1 VNLFSSERTDA
12 ALIAAIRAGGVAR
25 EQAAQYLIKRHIG
38 FVYKV
43 QRKLRIDDA
52 DAKDAFTDAVIAV
65 IQQVENGSYRGEN
78 KLSSFLYQIFYF
90 KSVDILR
97 KLTTNSEQSLDSI
110 LEQADHKPNAQRQ
123 MENNESFLRLSALI
137 DRLDPA
143 CKQLLLDWGFW
154 GYSIQE
160 IAQRMEIDDPMKI
173 SRKKY
178 KCLEELRELTGKSG
192 LFD

>member
-1 VNLFSSERTDA
+1 VGVFLSDKTDVE
-12 ALIAAIRAGGVAR
+12 LIGAIKAGGALR

-38 FVYKV
+38 FVYKI
-43 QRKLRIDDA
+43 QRKLKIDEDA
-52 DAKDAFTDAVIAV
+52 AKDAFTDAVIAV

-97 KLTTNSEQSLDSI
+97 KLTTNTKQTLESI
-110 LEQADHKPNAQRQ
+110 AEHADHRPNAQRQ
-123 MENNESFLRLSALI
+123 MENDEAFIRMSALI

-143 CKQLLLDWGFW
+143 CKQLLMDWGFW

-160 IAQRMEIDDPMKI
+160 IAQRMEVDDPMKI

-178 KCLEELRELTGKSG
+178 KCLEELRELTAKSG
-192 LFD
+192 LFG